1 MSTRQKI
8 FLVLLAMVFIGGHAS
23 AQEKIDAPVWN
34 VGDKWTLT
42 FKDSYT
48 VKSADEDTYTVL
60 WENVSGT
67 KESTTIYDRSN
78 LNAIGIVEGGKRKEY
93 QGSRRK
99 FLDFPLYPGKT
110 WKDRSVSRPARSGIG
125 DPEHIYLH
133 EFKVIGWEDVEV
145 KAGKFK
151 ALKIEYRQQISGR
164 DARGK
169 AWYWYSPE
177 VKNIVKMQYEKVRFW
192 MSINDWE
199 VISFELK

>member
-1 MSTRQKI
+1 
-8 FLVLLAMVFIGGHAS
+8 MVFIGGHAS
-23 AQEKIDAPVWN
+23 AQERIDAPVWN

-42 FKDSYT
+42 LKDSYT

-60 WENVSGT
+60 WENASGT
-67 KESTTIYDRSN
+67 KESTTIYSRSN

-99 FLDFPLYPGKT
+99 FLDFPLYAGKT
-110 WKDRSVSRPARSGIG
+110 WKDRSVSRPTRSGIG
-125 DPEHIYLH
+125 DPERIYLH

-164 DARGK
+164 DASGK

-199 VISFELK
+199 VISFEFK